1 MEIVLHTAFL
11 NSRKKHIFVGQENN
25 SIIKTYRFMK
35 IKSLL
40 FAAVI
45 AVAALVGCDK
55 EKNPSG
61 GKAQK
66 PVTDI
71 AKLEYQEGMNASVL
85 AQVVAVGKDGYILAD
100 KSGYLYVY
108 GTTNVT
114 AGSTY
119 LVEGVLTKYGTIL
132 EMKDATATA
141 TEVSLGISAP
151 TYAALTGEEVTSIM
165 ASRTVV
171 ATRPVSLTAFLY
183 IASSQYVNLTIPGT
197 EIVGSL
203 KIKVADASKFA
214 DKTVAIKGF
223 ITGTATRIDFMPV
236 DIQIVEGAAPMIASV
251 SPTDLE
257 FTSDGGE
264 KTVEVTVS
272 AEGGE
277 IVPSFDNEH
286 FTATVDGTKVTVIAP
301 VSTEEERATLTIG
314 LKYEGKIVSSKEVTI
329 YQEAPHTDGQK
340 KVSIDFSAKGYS
352 NGTSLTEVTEKD
364 ITIAF
369 AKGSNTYNAPKY
381 YTEGAS
387 IRCYAGNT
395 MTVSGGTIKKI
406 VLFFGSDEKNNE
418 ITASVGA
425 FETGTWEGDAA
436 SVTFTISGE
445 TGHRRIQKM
454 NVFYTVGG
462 ETGGDTGGETGD
474 DSEGGETGGETGG
487 ENGGNTEGGDDPV
500 TPPAQQT
507 ETKTWSYTFANKK
520 DLENLTDVTVNNL
533 SWTQE
538 VTFSDPATP
547 YWATSNEKGVTIGKA
562 ASYAEYFALKT
573 SAVPGTIK
581 KVKVTAQGASGTAA
595 KLNVSVGDIA
605 YGTQQT
611 ITNAAADYVF
621 EGTSSGELV
630 VSFTQGEDSK
640 KAIYLR
646 TIEITYEV
654 PVSNQ

>member
-1 MEIVLHTAFL
+1 
-11 NSRKKHIFVGQENN
+11 
-25 SIIKTYRFMK
+25 MK

-71 AKLEYQEGMNASVL
+71 AELEYQEGMNASVL

-329 YQEAPHTDGQK
+329 YQEAPLTDGQK

-487 ENGGNTEGGDDPV
+487 ENGGNTEGGENEGGNTEGGDDPV

-507 ETKTWSYTFANKK
+507 ETRTWSYTFANRDDLK
-520 DLENLTDVTVNNL
+520 DKTTVTVNNL
-533 SWTQE
+533 SWTQV

-581 KVKVTAQGASGTAA
+581 KVKVTAQGAKDTAA
-595 KLNVSVGDIA
+595 KLNVSVGGTA

-640 KAIYLR
+640 KAIYLK